1 MAGRIGIVPSLVW
14 LATALFMP
22 FPLWA
27 HGGVGIEQDSCV
39 ERAGP
44 SLIHFVAYQ
53 PEFSPSQEFCT
64 RLPQVGSTI
73 LVFDLIDEVIRKRPA
88 SLRVMETD
96 TAAEPRTLL
105 HIPAQTYLNGVLN
118 AELTFDAP
126 GRYAAVVT
134 LENPHQQITFAFRVG
149 RWSVQLLVA
158 LGGLCVG
165 ALGGYFLFLNKR
177 KPPRLRL
184 LKG

>member
-1 MAGRIGIVPSLVW
+1 MVVRIGIVLSLVW
-14 LATALFMP
+14 PATALFIP
-22 FPLWA
+22 FSLWA

-73 LVFDLIDEVIRKRPA
+73 LVFDLIDEVIRKRPT
-88 SLRVMETD
+88 SLRVVETG
-96 TAAEPRTLL
+96 TTAEPRTLL

-134 LENPHQQITFAFRVG
+134 LEKPHQQITFAFRVG
-149 RWSVQLLVA
+149 RWSAQLLV
-158 LGGLCVG
+158 G
-165 ALGGYFLFLNKR
+165 AGWPVCWRAGRLFLI
-177 KPPRLRL
+177 PE
-184 LKG
+184 

>member
-1 MAGRIGIVPSLVW
+1 VSVWIGIFLSLVW
-14 LATALFMP
+14 PAILLLVP
-22 FPLWA
+22 LPLWA
-27 HGGVGIEQDSCV
+27 HGGIGIEQDTCV

-53 PEFSPSQEFCT
+53 PELSPSQEFCT

-73 LVFDLIDEVIRKRPA
+73 LVFDLIDEVVRKRPA
-88 SLRVMETD
+88 SLRVVEAGT
-96 TAAEPRTLL
+96 TAEPRTLL

-126 GRYAAVVT
+126 GRYAAIVT
-134 LENPHQQITFAFRVG
+134 LENPYQQITFPFRVG

-158 LGGLCVG
+158 LGGLVLG
-165 ALGGYFLFLNKR
+165 ALGGYFFFVGKK
-177 KPPRLRL
+177 KPPQLRL